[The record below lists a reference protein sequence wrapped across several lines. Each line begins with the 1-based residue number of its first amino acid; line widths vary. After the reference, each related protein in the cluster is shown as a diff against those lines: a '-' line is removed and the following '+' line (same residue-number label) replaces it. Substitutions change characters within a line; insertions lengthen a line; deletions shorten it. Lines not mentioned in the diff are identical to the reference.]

1 MRSPPYYASKPPTF
15 AVHISAGF
23 VSCSGGTI
31 PRMCL
36 FTDPAARLVCAG
48 PEEAL
53 REIARALATFG
64 EPALRYAAERNVR
77 IVPLEPAQRYCDAS
91 AALRRLAVD
100 VDAWPIP
107 PAGLFVVEERT
118 VYLRSASPM
127 TVAHEFGHAL
137 DCALGGGVY
146 RSGYD
151 RTVRK
156 AFASARRF
164 VTPYAATGLDEY
176 FAEALRAYVEVN
188 DPASPWPKATNA
200 RLAEFDPAIH
210 AFVQELFA

>member
-1 MRSPPYYASKPPTF
+1 
-15 AVHISAGF
+15 
-23 VSCSGGTI
+23 
-31 PRMCL
+31 MCL
-36 FTDPAARLVCAG
+36 ISDPAAQLLRAG
-48 PEEAL
+48 PEGAL
-53 REIARALATFG
+53 REIARALAHFG
-64 EPALRYAAERNVR
+64 EPALRYAVRRNVR
-77 IVPLEPAQRYCDAS
+77 IVPLEAAQRYCDAS

-100 VDAWPIP
+100 VDAWPVP

-151 RTVRK
+151 REIRS
-156 AFASARRF
+156 AFASAKEF

-176 FAEALRAYVEVN
+176 FAECLRGYVGVN
-188 DPASPWPKATNA
+188 DAKSPWPKATRA
-200 RLAEFDPAIH
+200 RLRAIDPGIVR
-210 AFVQELFA
+210 FIDELFENELARG